1 MIEISL
7 IIEDSVVPTISQLLL
22 CALGAIK
29 SAQKLEAGSSTNK
42 TCGQIP
48 ASAATVTAAATAT
61 TITTDAHSS
70 SKHKDSSKSRESKS
84 TSTASSFKYANQSSA
99 STSVSLAS
107 YQTNLEDN
115 LKLNKFIRKELLSK
129 FMRLYLLETNQTNV
143 RWIVHT
149 LFYSIYKNSSSINQD
164 QLFELMLEL

>member
-22 CALGAIK
+22 CTLGAIK

-115 LKLNKFIRKELLSK
+115 LINYFFKFIRKELLSK
-129 FMRLYLLETNQTNV
+129 FMRLYLLETNQTNY
-143 RWIVHT
+143 I
-149 LFYSIYKNSSSINQD
+149 
-164 QLFELMLEL
+164 